1 MELAVV
7 VGDVRG
13 FLDRE
18 GIPFAIVGALAL
30 HTYGYSRATND
41 VDLLV
46 GIEAQDRLIAFLE
59 KRGFETLHRSEGYSN
74 HLHADPALGRLDV
87 IYVDEDTRSK
97 IFAEARLASLAGMS
111 VAVPKPEHL
120 AAMKVHAMKND
131 PSRAFQEMA
140 DIQFLMRLPGV
151 DHDQI
156 RGYFERSG
164 QLERFHELER
174 SL

>member
-1 MELAVV
+1 VEIVAV

-18 GIPFAIVGALAL
+18 GIPFAIVGALVL

-41 VDLLV
+41 VYLLV
-46 GIEAQDRLIAFLE
+46 GRDAQDRLISFLE
-59 KRGFETLHRSEGYSN
+59 KRGFETLHRSNGYSN

-87 IYVDEDTRSK
+87 IYVDEDTRGK
-97 IFAEARLASLAGMS
+97 MFAEARPASLAGMS
-111 VAVPKPEHL
+111 VVVPKPEHL

-140 DIQFLMRLPGV
+140 DIQFLMTLPGV
-151 DHDQI
+151 DRDEI
-156 RGYFERSG
+156 RAYFDKSG
-164 QLERFHELER
+164 QGERFHELER